1 MSTSTITIPSD
12 SNLTG
17 QEIADIAY
25 SYSGIKPTNVGQA
38 SEILIYFFLIVCT
51 IIICLRIWVRTFRA
65 ESKLKWGLPDYLAVF
80 GFLPY
85 IPAAV
90 FGILAAHYGIGATD
104 EHLNSIEGGE
114 FIRIRGMEYLMYYE
128 LTYFS
133 ASTITK
139 YAIAATILTIC
150 TEKRFIYPIW
160 GVMILMAVAAAA
172 CLVTLFVNC
181 VPFSA
186 YWNIKLGKCKSANGF
201 LILSYVGTSAQILVD
216 WTCAIM
222 PFFIVYR
229 LQMPRRAKISVVG
242 VLGLGVLASVAALMR
257 IISYQYID
265 TRRYPDNHMLLRVVA
280 EGRLLL
286 WSILESSFAIIACSL
301 PSLKKLF
308 TSCIGRSFNRSGD
321 ASRSK
326 RTYGNQTPLQSLP
339 GIHTT
344 SVTGNKWDRLHD
356 DMDDSSTH
364 QIMRRTDIHI
374 ETDSNQSFTKTGAMV

>member
-25 SYSGIKPTNVGQA
+25 SYSGIKSTNVGQA
-38 SEILIYFFLIVCT
+38 SEVLIYFFLIVCT

-65 ESKLKWGLPDYLAVF
+65 ESKLKWGLPDYLAVL

-104 EHLNSIEGGE
+104 DHLNSIEGGE

-172 CLVTLFVNC
+172 SRH
-181 VPFSA
+181 P
-186 YWNIKLGKCKSANGF
+186 IRKLCAILGLLEHKASANGF

-265 TRRYPDNHMLLRVVA
+265 TRRYPDNHMLA